1 MSKCRP
7 ERLVILLHGCEATG
21 RNSLG
26 IRLYSNHYSPDFE
39 PTLGEI
45 FALQTMV
52 DGEVFNVDLV
62 TIPGGSL
69 HESAFKHCVRLDAVI
84 LAYGIDDRNSFEELP
99 ELRQQ
104 ILTARNATSLPCVLC
119 GTKCDRH
126 KYREVTEAEA
136 RELAAKFNASFI
148 ETSAQDNINCTE
160 LLIEAVQEY
169 LKVNPLPPPG
179 RSPENK
185 RKRRPGCS
193 VA

>member
-1 MSKCRP
+1 M
-7 ERLVILLHGCEATG
+7 ILLHGCEATG

-52 DGEVFNVDLV
+52 DGEVFNVDLI
-62 TIPGGSL
+62 TIPGGPL
-69 HESAFKHCVRLDAVI
+69 LPYDFKHCARLDVVI
-84 LAYGIDDRNSFEELP
+84 LAYAIDDRSTFEALP

-126 KYREVTEAEA
+126 KYREVTEDEA
-136 RELAAKFNASFI
+136 RELAAKFNAPFI
-148 ETSAQDNINCTE
+148 ETSAQDNINVPE

-169 LKVNPLPPPG
+169 LRVNPLPPPG
-179 RSPENK
+179 SSPGNK
-185 RKRRPGCS
+185 RKRKYRCS